1 MTASISIAD
10 IGIFALCVGLGL
22 GWVMIVHR
30 FLKNSGEGEAADR
43 SVGSPAGSGH

>member
-1 MTASISIAD
+1 MTASISLGD

-30 FLKNSGEGEAADR
+30 YLKNSGEGETSDR
-43 SVGSPAGSGH
+43 SEGTPAGSGH